1 MRTVFVR
8 WNEVLGL
15 VALAHEVNYHVRPL
29 SVDWSWI
36 GRWLGWLTA
45 MGVVQRVVGLVV
57 WVAVSNGTTHLKSG
71 SLVLL

>member
-29 SVDWSWI
+29 SVDWLVDGHGEWFSE
-36 GRWLGWLTA
+36 WLVWLFGWPCQMA
-45 MGVVQRVVGLVV
+45 PRI
-57 WVAVSNGTTHLKSG
+57 
-71 SLVLL
+71 